1 MKIISARIKSGFLK
15 FDNKSNENVMISPFQ
30 TNLSLN
36 EYLIKVLDITVT
48 NAHKILIYIV
58 LIYALGFHKE

>member
-15 FDNKSNENVMISPFQ
+15 FENKSNKKVMISPFQ
-30 TNLSLN
+30 ANLSLN

-58 LIYALGFHKE
+58 FIYALGFHKE